1 MDIETTRFGTLHVP
15 EDQVIDLPSGILGFP
30 EDKHYVLFNHQE
42 GSPFFWLQSMDHGA
56 LAFALID
63 PFLIKPDYE
72 LQMTPEDTAVLQL
85 EEGEG
90 ALREVQPMA
99 IVNISREEPRV
110 ITANLLGP
118 VVINFRKRVAKQVVL
133 DHQNYSHRFPVPPAK
148 DGKNPCDSGSETL
161 DLRHQ
166 TAEEKWARK

>member
-1 MDIETTRFGTLHVP
+1 LEIETTRFGILHVR
-15 EDQVIDLPSGILGFP
+15 EDQLIDLPSGILGFP
-30 EDKHYVLFNHQE
+30 EDKRYALFNHQE

-72 LQMTPEDTAVLQL
+72 LQVTPEDTAALQL

-90 ALREVQPMA
+90 ALRDVQPMV

-110 ITANLLGP
+110 ITANLMGP
-118 VVINFRKRVAKQVVL
+118 VVINFKKRVAKQVVL
-133 DHQNYSHRFPVPPAK
+133 DHQHYSHRFPITLAK
-148 DGKNPCDSGSETL
+148 DGENPVKGG
-161 DLRHQ
+161 
-166 TAEEKWARK
+166 

>member
-1 MDIETTRFGTLHVP
+1 LDIETTRFGTLHFT

-30 EDKHYVLFNHQE
+30 EDTRYLLFNHQE
-42 GSPFFWLQSMDHGA
+42 GSPFWWLQSLDNGA
-56 LAFALID
+56 LAFVLID
-63 PFLIKPDYE
+63 PFLFKPDYE
-72 LQMTPEDTAVLQL
+72 LEMNSEDTAVLQL

-118 VVINFRKRVAKQVVL
+118 VVINFKKRVAKQVVL
-133 DHQNYSHRFPVPPAK
+133 DHQDYSHRFPIPLAK
-148 DGKNPCDSGSETL
+148 DGKNLVKG
-161 DLRHQ
+161 R
-166 TAEEKWARK
+166 